1 MIKIVGEGNAEK
13 ELFPLKM
20 RDAAQAAGFA
30 YIKSKGL
37 IPDDDSDDYI
47 PVSLGVGVLMMRVA
61 VLVCALCCAVV
72 VCWLMPSL
80 AC

>member
-1 MIKIVGEGNAEK
+1 VIKIVGEGDASK

-37 IPDDDSDDYI
+37 IPDEDSDDYI
-47 PVSLGVGVLMMRVA
+47 PVSHRLWQRGAWGGGVTWDCL
-61 VLVCALCCAVV
+61 
-72 VCWLMPSL
+72 
-80 AC
+80 

>member
-1 MIKIVGEGNAEK
+1 VIVSTVCWRWCRAEVVEETEEIVKIRGEGSVEK

-47 PVSLGVGVLMMRVA
+47 PVS
-61 VLVCALCCAVV
+61 
-72 VCWLMPSL
+72 
-80 AC
+80 